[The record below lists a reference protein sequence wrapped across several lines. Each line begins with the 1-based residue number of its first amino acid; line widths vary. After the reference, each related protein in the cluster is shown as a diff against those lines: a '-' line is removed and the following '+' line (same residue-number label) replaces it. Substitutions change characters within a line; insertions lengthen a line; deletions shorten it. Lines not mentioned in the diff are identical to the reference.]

1 VLGSLEGGARA
12 DERLLVTL
20 VLGGVQCEQLIE
32 EGIDS
37 FPVLNQLQHQLILW
51 QRDEGVCNVAHPE
64 HGGLPSC
71 VRGKLVEV
79 DVDVKGDEADLC
91 VLCIGDIVQGH
102 LDRLHNLLE
111 VAKGL
116 RELAHVDHKDEGR
129 LNWWPRRIGRRRFKL
144 VGAKLKLW
152 SLQAV
157 TPLSKF
163 IQGGLIVNGNLIH
176 KVAKITLGVE
186 SAILEYE
193 VRVDIGLAAV
203 APERS
208 LLSIVNEG

>member
-1 VLGSLEGGARA
+1 
-12 DERLLVTL
+12 
-20 VLGGVQCEQLIE
+20 
-32 EGIDS
+32 
-37 FPVLNQLQHQLILW
+37 
-51 QRDEGVCNVAHPE
+51 
-64 HGGLPSC
+64 
-71 VRGKLVEV
+71 
-79 DVDVKGDEADLC
+79 
-91 VLCIGDIVQGH
+91 
-102 LDRLHNLLE
+102 
-111 VAKGL
+111 
-116 RELAHVDHKDEGR
+116 
-129 LNWWPRRIGRRRFKL
+129 
-144 VGAKLKLW
+144 LKLW